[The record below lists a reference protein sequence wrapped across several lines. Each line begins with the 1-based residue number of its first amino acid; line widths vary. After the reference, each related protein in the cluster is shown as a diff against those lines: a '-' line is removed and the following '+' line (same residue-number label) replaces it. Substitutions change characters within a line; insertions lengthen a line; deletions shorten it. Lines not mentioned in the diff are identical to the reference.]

1 MSDELVCGFCSQ
13 NIEALALSQRED
25 HYEAHFLAF
34 GNESV
39 TTGVRAESSRQ
50 SATGK
55 DKLNHKP
62 WKNLGKKLENDVF
75 WYPSLGIPPP
85 RNYTPGDMPMLFS
98 PRSNRNSHTRT
109 GLMPL
114 IRQSLDTLC
123 INGKVIKA
131 VLCHEKVVH
140 ISKEFWDA
148 QWGCG

>member
-39 TTGVRAESSRQ
+39 TSAAESSRQ
-50 SATGK
+50 NAIGK

-85 RNYTPGDMPMLFS
+85 RNYTPGDMPVPFS
-98 PRSNRNSHTRT
+98 PRSNQKSHAHRSHTIHQAVTRYALPQWE
-109 GLMPL
+109 GYQSSPL
-114 IRQSLDTLC
+114 SRECRSYQ
-123 INGKVIKA
+123 
-131 VLCHEKVVH
+131 
-140 ISKEFWDA
+140 
-148 QWGCG
+148 